1 MDEINK
7 RMSANRKEK
16 KLKLEPWVT
25 LTLKDQEDYME
36 PAKGTEQE
44 WLGRKEKPVW

>member
-1 MDEINK
+1 MKLDENNK

-25 LTLKDQEDYME
+25 LTFKEQED
-36 PAKGTEQE
+36 
-44 WLGRKEKPVW
+44 